1 VLQQL
6 LFKGES
12 MRIPDFD
19 RQLANYAELAIK
31 VGLNLQPGQRLLVTN
46 ASSGGVVLEAAP
58 LVRQLAA
65 AAYRS
70 GAPFVDVLWADEP
83 LRLLR
88 FQQAPRNS
96 FEEYPDWQVSAA
108 LEYIERGDAMLS
120 VKADDPDLLRGQDPG
135 LVSLARQVAA
145 RKIRPVLEKVER
157 NATNW
162 LVIAAATPAW
172 AARVF
177 PEAPAAKQ
185 VDRLWEAI
193 FAMCRVDTPNPVAAW
208 RAHVADLVAR
218 RDYLNAKA
226 YRALHYTGPGTDL
239 TVGLP
244 VGHLWD
250 SAGMPSQQG
259 IDFIAN
265 LPTEEVFTLGHRAQV
280 EGTVT
285 ASRPLSYGGTLIDGF
300 SVTFAGGRAVNV
312 HAERGEAVLRS
323 LIDTDDGA
331 GRLGEVALVPHGS
344 PISRTGRVFLST
356 LIDENAASH
365 LAFGAAYRFSLKG
378 AEALTD
384 EAFEAAGGNTSL
396 VHVDF
401 MIGCGE
407 LDVDGITADNRVEP
421 VMRRGEWVFD
431 V

>member
-1 VLQQL
+1 M
-6 LFKGES
+6 S
-12 MRIPDFD
+12 IPDFD
-19 RQLANYAELAIK
+19 RKLASYADLAIR
-31 VGLNLQPGQRLLVTN
+31 VGLNLQPGQRLLITN

-65 AAYRS
+65 AAYRA
-70 GAPFVDVLWADEP
+70 GARFVDVLWADEL

-88 FQQAPRNS
+88 FEQALSDS
-96 FEEYPDWQVSAA
+96 FEEYPDWQVTTA
-108 LEYIERGDAMLS
+108 LEFIARGDAMLS
-120 VKADDPDLLRGQDPG
+120 VKADDPDLLRGQDPA

-145 RKIRPVLEKVER
+145 RRIRPVLEEVER

-172 AARVF
+172 AARIF
-177 PEAPAAKQ
+177 PEVPAAEQ
-185 VDRLWEAI
+185 VDCLWESI
-193 FAMCRVDTPNPVAAW
+193 FAMCRVDTPDPVAAW
-208 RAHVADLVAR
+208 RSHVADLVAR

-226 YRALHYTGPGTDL
+226 YSALHYTGPGTDL

-244 VGHLWD
+244 KGHLWD

-265 LPTEEVFTLGHRAQV
+265 LPTEEVFTLGHRTQV

-300 SVTFAGGRAVNV
+300 SVTFAGGRAVSA
-312 HAERGEAVLRS
+312 HAARGEAMLRS

-331 GRLGEVALVPHGS
+331 GRLGEAALVPHSS
-344 PISRTGRVFLST
+344 PISQTGRIFLNT

-365 LAFGAAYRFSLKG
+365 LAFGSAYRFSVRG
-378 AEALTD
+378 AEDMSA
-384 EAFEAAGGNTSL
+384 EEFAAVGGNTSL

-407 LDVDGITADNRVEP
+407 LDVDGITEDGRVEP
-421 VMRRGEWVFD
+421 VMRRGEWAFEV
-431 V
+431 